1 MNIDYTKLGYRW
13 RGYYSDSVAY
23 GDKDV
28 VYKEG
33 AAFYFDLPTNTFKIF
48 ARGQE
53 EAISKG
59 ELIVGDQIDPLKG
72 FPGEILFV
80 QNGEAKFRHP
90 IDRNGTRVVGLATNS
105 LKGNVMY
112 PSDQFMTFVMS
123 DGSVRGIGRT
133 AEGYLGGS
141 NDKDEAHGA
150 MVPVRVNFP
159 LGTPPIVKA
168 FKGPGSSFFV
178 DAEGTLW
185 SGGNQ
190 LYTGCNGLGPGRE
203 FDGNEG
209 YTESGIRNVS
219 ATTDIGD
226 DPIDKVFSFYDYY
239 SGHHCHYALS
249 TTGKVY
255 SWGHDPSNILGHRR
269 VLEGDNTYSAMLIEF
284 TKDTPIVD
292 IGSDAHAV
300 TGMIDVDGNLWTVGS
315 GGYNWHGNNTYGKF
329 LKVQGLQSKVVQ
341 FQGDSGEGHWNH
353 GHYLG
358 SALLLDDGRLY
369 ARGNG
374 FDQVGWG
381 TPGLSTSN
389 AYRDD
394 RHLMGK
400 DISFFAFKHGAYAQM
415 IAQRFDGS
423 WMFRG
428 ANRWNFSPK
437 HEDTFPSSADDW
449 ADNYPRM
456 ASNYYNSNLIKYK
469 FHGGNISEG
478 AIGLHS
484 DGRAFVDG
492 INRVG
497 QRGLGMTD
505 HWYLDDPSGAGSYIE
520 RLPDFFVPI
529 NEKIIDIDMA
539 GYHYHWYN
547 HSYYDY
553 TTYYFLTENG
563 NVYATGSSN
572 YYKNG
577 MYPSSNANTP
587 NRIIF

>member
-1 MNIDYTKLGYRW
+1 MNIDYKKLGYRW
-13 RGYYSDSVAY
+13 RGYYSDSVVY
-23 GDKDV
+23 DNKDV

-33 AAFYFDLPTNTFKIF
+33 AAFYYDLPTSTFKIF
-48 ARGQE
+48 AKGQE

-59 ELIVGDQIDPLKG
+59 EIVGEQTGVKG

-80 QNGEAKFRHP
+80 KNGAVKFQHP
-90 IDRNGTRVVGLATNS
+90 IDRNGTRVVSLGTNA

-112 PSDQFMTFVMS
+112 PSDNFMTFVMA

-133 AEGYLGGS
+133 YEGQIGAS

-150 MVPVRVNFP
+150 MVPIRVNFP

-168 FKGPGSSFFV
+168 FKSVAASYFV

-185 SGGNQ
+185 CTGNGI
-190 LYTGCNGLGPGRE
+190 YSGCNGLGPGRE
-203 FDGNEG
+203 FDDNEG
-209 YTESGIRNVS
+209 FSESGPVNMS
-219 ATTDIGD
+219 ANTDIGD
-226 DPIDKVFSFYDYY
+226 DPIDKVFSFYDFN
-239 SGHHCHYALS
+239 SGYGCMYALS

-255 SWGHDPSNILGHRR
+255 SWGHDPGNILGHRR
-269 VLEGDNTYSAMLIEF
+269 VLDGGTTHNAMLVEF
-284 TKDTPIVD
+284 TQDNPIVD

-315 GGYNWHGNNTYGKF
+315 GGYNWHGNDTGGKF
-329 LKVQGLQSKVVQ
+329 RKVQLQSKCVQ
-341 FQGDSGEGHWNH
+341 FQGVSGEGHWNH

-369 ARGNG
+369 QRGNN

-381 TPGLSTSN
+381 TPGSSTSN
-389 AYRDD
+389 SFRDD
-394 RHLMGK
+394 RHLVGK
-400 DISFFAFKHGAYAQM
+400 DISFFVFKHGGYGTL
-415 IAQRFDGS
+415 IAQRTDGS
-423 WMFRG
+423 WMHRG
-428 ANRWNFSPK
+428 HNNWSMSPTK
-437 HEDTFPSSADDW
+437 SSNYPTSADDW

-456 ASNYYNSNLIKYK
+456 ASTYYNSNLIKYK

-478 AIGLHS
+478 AIGIHS

-492 INRVG
+492 INHVG
-497 QRGLGMTD
+497 QNGLGNGNA
-505 HWYLDDPSGAGSYIE
+505 HFYLHDPTGSNTFFE
-520 RLPDFFVPI
+520 NLPDFFIPI
-529 NEKIIDIDMA
+529 NEKIIDADMA

-547 HSYYDY
+547 NGYTDY
-553 TTYYFLTENG
+553 STYYFLTENG
-563 NVYATGSSN
+563 NVYATGSSY

-577 MYPSSNANTP
+577 KYPQSHAYSP

>member
-1 MNIDYTKLGYRW
+1 MNIDYKKLGYRW
-13 RGYYSDSVAY
+13 RGYYSDSVVY
-23 GDKDV
+23 DNKDV

-33 AAFYFDLPTNTFKIF
+33 AAFYYDSSTATFKIF

-59 ELIVGDQIDPLKG
+59 EIVSEQTGLKG

-80 QNGEAKFRHP
+80 KNGAVKFQHP
-90 IDRNGTRVVGLATNS
+90 IDRNGTRVVSLATNA

-112 PSDQFMTFVMS
+112 PSDQFMTFVMG

-133 AEGYLGGS
+133 YEGYLGAS
-141 NDKDEAHGA
+141 NDKDEVHGV
-150 MVPVRVNFP
+150 MVPIRINFP

-168 FKGPGSSFFV
+168 FKSLGASYFV

-185 SGGNQ
+185 TTGQ
-190 LYTGCNGLGPGRE
+190 DLHAGCNGLGPGRE
-203 FDGNEG
+203 FDSNEG
-209 YTESGIRNVS
+209 FSEGGPVNMS
-219 ATTDIGD
+219 ANTDIGD

-239 SGHHCHYALS
+239 SQHTCVYALS

-255 SWGHDPSNILGHRR
+255 SWGHDPNNILGHRR
-269 VLEGDNTYSAMLIEF
+269 ELEGGATYNAMLIEF

-292 IGSDAHAV
+292 IGSDAHTV
-300 TGMIDVDGNLWTVGS
+300 TGMIDVDGNLWTIGS
-315 GGYNWHGNNTYGKF
+315 GGYNWHGNSTNGVF
-329 LKVQGLQSKVVQ
+329 RKVHGLQSKCVQ

-358 SALLLDDGRLY
+358 SCMLLEDGRLY
-369 ARGNG
+369 ARGNN
-374 FDQVGWG
+374 FAQIGWG

-394 RHLMGK
+394 RHLVGK
-400 DISFFAFKHGAYAQM
+400 DISFFAWKHGGYAMM

-428 ANRWNFSPK
+428 ANRWNFAPT
-437 HEDTFPSSADDW
+437 HADTYPSSADAW

-456 ASNYYNSNLIKYK
+456 APTYYNSNLIKYK

-492 INRVG
+492 INHVG
-497 QRGLGMTD
+497 QRGLGTTD
-505 HWYLDDPSGAGSYIE
+505 HWYLDDPTGAGNYIE
-520 RLPDFFVPI
+520 TLPDFFVPI
-529 NEKIIDIDMA
+529 DEKIIDIDMA

-547 HSYYDY
+547 ASYYDY
-553 TTYYFLTENG
+553 STYYFLTENG
-563 NVYATGSSN
+563 NVYATGSHH

-577 MYPSSNANTP
+577 RYPNAPSYSP

>member
-1 MNIDYTKLGYRW
+1 MNIDYKKLGYRW
-13 RGYYSDSVAY
+13 RGYYSDSVVY
-23 GDKDV
+23 DNKDV

-33 AAFYFDLPTNTFKIF
+33 AAFYYDSLTATFKIF
-48 ARGQE
+48 AKGQE

-59 ELIVGDQIDPLKG
+59 EIVGEQTGVKG

-80 QNGEAKFRHP
+80 QNGTVKFQHP
-90 IDRNGTRVVGLATNS
+90 IDRNGTRVVSLATNA

-112 PSDQFMTFVMS
+112 PSDEFMTFVMA

-133 AEGYLGGS
+133 YEGYIGAS

-150 MVPVRVNFP
+150 MVPTRVNFP

-168 FKGPGSSFFV
+168 FKSVGASYFV
-178 DAEGTLW
+178 DADGTLW
-185 SGGNQ
+185 CTGDG
-190 LYTGCNGLGPGRE
+190 LYAGCNGLGPGNE
-203 FDGNEG
+203 FSGNEG
-209 YTESGIRNVS
+209 FSEKGPVNMS
-219 ATTDIGD
+219 ANTDIGD
-226 DPIDKVFSFYDYY
+226 DPIDKVFSFYCYNSGYY
-239 SGHHCHYALS
+239 CMYALS

-255 SWGHDPSNILGHRR
+255 SWGHDPNKILGNRR
-269 VLEGDNTYSAMLIEF
+269 SLEGGSTYNAMLIEF

-292 IGSDAHAV
+292 IGSDAHTV
-300 TGMIDVDGNLWTVGS
+300 TGMIDVDGNLWTIGS
-315 GGYNWHGNNTYGKF
+315 GGYNWHGNSTNGVF
-329 LKVQGLQSKVVQ
+329 RKVQLQSKCVQ

-369 ARGNG
+369 QRGNN

-381 TPGLSTSN
+381 TPGSSTSN
-389 AYRDD
+389 AFRDD
-394 RHLMGK
+394 RHLLGK
-400 DISFFAFKHGAYAQM
+400 DISFFAWKHGGYAIM
-415 IAQRFDGS
+415 VAQRFDGS
-423 WMFRG
+423 WMYRG
-428 ANRWNFSPK
+428 DNRWSMSPSK
-437 HEDTFPSSADDW
+437 SPIHPTSADDW

-456 ASNYYNSNLIKYK
+456 APTYYNSNIVKYK

-478 AIGLHS
+478 AIGLLS

-497 QRGLGMTD
+497 QNGLGLGD
-505 HWYLDDPSGAGSYIE
+505 SHRYLHDPTGSNTFYE
-520 RLPDFFVPI
+520 TLPDFFVPI

-547 HSYYDY
+547 SSYHDHS
-553 TTYYFLTENG
+553 TYYFLTENG
-563 NVYATGSSN
+563 NVYATGSNN

-577 MYPSSNANTP
+577 KYPQAHSYSP
-587 NRIIF
+587 SRIIF